1 MKNYIGIDL
10 GTTNSTISTFDG
22 VDTQIWKSPEQNE
35 LTPSVIY
42 IDKRSKYIGK
52 RAIDNEIK
60 KPGNTAKLFKR
71 LIGTKTS
78 IKFDNLDITMSPEEC
93 SAEILKVLSNII
105 LSYPLIIYLSPLIF
119 VLFESSTISIFSLD
133 SVFDTIL

>member
-42 IDKRSKYIGK
+42 IDKRSKYIGF
-52 RAIDNEIK
+52 IHQF
-60 KPGNTAKLFKR
+60 P
-71 LIGTKTS
+71 
-78 IKFDNLDITMSPEEC
+78 P
-93 SAEILKVLSNII
+93 ILM
-105 LSYPLIIYLSPLIF
+105 
-119 VLFESSTISIFSLD
+119 ERR
-133 SVFDTIL
+133 